1 MANTTKSFISDGAT
15 SKEDQASLLTTLV
28 KYTIVPSIPLVAIA
42 IVSANLNLWVGN
54 DTHHFYFELFAVVFA
69 AIVAIYGLLRAYQ
82 TKDRFSLLI
91 GLTYLTSAVIDALHA
106 SLSYNAANETL
117 FLGYFIPQ
125 TWFAGR
131 TFISSVMVIAIL
143 KYAVPPPVKTT
154 PASSS
159 SMPLADKED
168 VVLHE
173 EKPDHYGYATNVVPS
188 QQSSSVARRGG
199 LLDKPLV
206 SLSIIILTIV
216 IATFLTVVSF
226 FTVLPSIVINFPIH
240 RPYELPPLILFS
252 LALFFFYKKRV
263 YRIND
268 VFYKGI
274 LASLMLDVY
283 SQIIMSYS
291 ANPFDTAHNVSHILK
306 DASYFTNIISLA
318 LSSIQYNKIV
328 KQNEQLI
335 RASYERLKAAD
346 KIKDDFIN
354 IAAHELRTP
363 LQPIISYS
371 DLTLNGVTDKEEALK
386 VIDRQAKRLQKLSSD
401 ILDVSRIESG
411 NLSYVI
417 EKVRINE
424 VIQEAANSQRLGLQD
439 VEMQTRF
446 ATAPNMT
453 IEADRGRI
461 MQVLTNIISNAA
473 KFTKQGFIRIETRS
487 FAELNRLD
495 IIISDTGPGIPAEI
509 LPNLFGKFVTK
520 STGTENYY
528 GTGLGLFISKAI
540 VSAHNGRISAHN
552 GEAGGAVFEISLPI
566 TQDEKMKNRIA
577 EL

>member
-1 MANTTKSFISDGAT
+1 MANNKSFISNNET
-15 SKEDQASLLTTLV
+15 QARETRSGLLATLV

-42 IVSANLNLWVGN
+42 IVSTNLSLWVGN

-69 AIVAIYGLLRAYQ
+69 AIVAIYGLFRAYQ

-91 GLTYLTSAVIDALHA
+91 GLAYLTSAIIDALHA

-143 KYAVPPPVKTT
+143 RYATPSIKTLAGTPPPQQ
-154 PASSS
+154 P
-159 SMPLADKED
+159 DGED
-168 VVLHE
+168 IQRE
-173 EKPDHYGYATNVVPS
+173 EKPDRYAATMPAP
-188 QQSSSVARRGG
+188 ARRGA
-199 LLDKPLV
+199 LDKPLV

-216 IATFLTVVSF
+216 SATFLTVISF
-226 FTVLPSIVINFPIH
+226 FTVLPNIVIGFPIH
-240 RPYELPPLILFS
+240 RPYEIPPLFLFS
-252 LALFFFYKKRV
+252 LALFLFYKKKV

-283 SQIIMSYS
+283 SQIIMAYS

-371 DLTLNGVTDKEEALK
+371 DLALNGMADKDEALK

-411 NLSYVI
+411 NLSYAI
-417 EKVRINE
+417 EKVQINE
-424 VIQEAANSQRLGLQD
+424 AVLEAANSQKLSSQN

-446 ATAPNMT
+446 ATPPGMT
-453 IEADRGRI
+453 IEADRSRI
-461 MQVLTNIISNAA
+461 MQVLTNIIGNAA
-473 KFTKQGFIRIETRS
+473 KFTKQGFIRIETRY

-520 STGTENYY
+520 NAGSENYY

-540 VSAHNGRISAHN
+540 VAAHNGRISARN

-566 TQDEKMKNRIA
+566 TQVEKMKNRVA